1 MANDRKATGKG
12 IQPKRDYDVGK
23 GKPPKDS
30 QFQPGVSGNPSGR
43 PKRPPKIHK
52 TMAEMLSRDITLT
65 VNGQKKTM
73 SMQEAVVFS
82 LTTKAIKGSVK
93 DQLAV
98 IELIRAL
105 EGHGGPFDLDS
116 LLEGD

>member
-1 MANDRKATGKG
+1 MSDDPKPNGGRH
-12 IQPKRDYDVGK
+12 QPKRNFEIGK
-23 GKPPKDS
+23 GKPPKNS
-30 QFQPGVSGNPSGR
+30 QFQPGISGNPSGR

-52 TMAEMLSRDITLT
+52 VMAEILSREITLT

-82 LTTKAIKGSVK
+82 MTTKAIKGSVK

-98 IELIRAL
+98 IDLIRAL
-105 EGHGGPFDLDS
+105 EGHGPLDLNSMFED
-116 LLEGD
+116 D

>member
-1 MANDRKATGKG
+1 MTTDPKPKGKG
-12 IQPKRDYDVGK
+12 IQPKRNYEVGK
-23 GKPPKDS
+23 GKPPKGS
-30 QFQPGVSGNPSGR
+30 QFSPGVSGNPSGR

-73 SMQEAVVFS
+73 SVQEAVVFS

-98 IELIRAL
+98 IDLIRAL
-105 EGHGGPFDLDS
+105 EGTGSLDLDS
-116 LLEGD
+116 LFDGD